1 MPRKQR
7 FKPSRKPRPVETT
20 TPQQARNPL
29 DEPAR
34 NGNEPRE
41 ITSSGQVHARSETPA
56 VLDEAS
62 ADGR

>member
-7 FKPSRKPRPVETT
+7 FKPSRKPRPVETN

-41 ITSSGQVHARSETPA
+41 ITSSGPVRTRSDQPA
-56 VLDEAS
+56 VLDEAG

>member
-29 DEPAR
+29 DEPTR

-41 ITSSGQVHARSETPA
+41 ITSTSQVHTRSENPA
-56 VLDEAS
+56 VLDEAG
-62 ADGR
+62 ANGR